1 MTRGQRIFVLA
12 FAAVCLAASVVALV
26 REIALAASP
35 GLVWKVPSWWAD
47 LPHERGWHSAL
58 GGAIALALAAVCFRL
73 VGRVRAGGGAE
84 AAEVHLAKAAG
95 AHDGGAAEVAVRRA
109 ALEAVVRR
117 AVLEA
122 APALHDPRVSLTS
135 ANDGF
140 CVRIS
145 GVAAPVTLA
154 DLHARAFAAAD
165 GELRVATGISLKR
178 LDIVVDAFLPQTGG
192 E

>member
-1 MTRGQRIFVLA
+1 VTRGQRIFVLA
-12 FAAVCLAASVVALV
+12 FGAVCLAGSVVDLV

-47 LPHERGWHSAL
+47 LPHETGWRSAAA
-58 GGAIALALAAVCFRL
+58 GAIALALAAVCFRL
-73 VGRVRAGGGAE
+73 VGRLRAGGGAG

-95 AHDGGAAEVAVRRA
+95 AHDSDAAEVAVRRA

-122 APALHDPRVSLTS
+122 APALRDPRVSLTF
-135 ANDGF
+135 AKDGF
-140 CVRIS
+140 SVRIS
-145 GVAAPVTLA
+145 GVATPVALA

-165 GELRVATGISLKR
+165 GELRAATGVALKR
-178 LDIVVDAFLPQTGG
+178 LDIVVDAFSPQTGG